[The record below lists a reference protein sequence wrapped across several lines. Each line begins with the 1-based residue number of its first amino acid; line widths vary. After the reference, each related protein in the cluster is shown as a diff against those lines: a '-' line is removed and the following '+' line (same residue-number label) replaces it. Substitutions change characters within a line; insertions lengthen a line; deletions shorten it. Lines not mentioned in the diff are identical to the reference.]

1 MAYYDL
7 HKTQKGCILYPMRWF
22 LLLHVLFLITIYY
35 IFITYLPFNYHFSH
49 LYLLL
54 SKSR

>member
-7 HKTQKGCILYPMRWF
+7 HKTQKGCILYSMRWF